1 MVSQFSL
8 LFLQA
13 CITSI
18 LAGGAA
24 WALLRLALHFWPGL
38 AAQRA
43 PWLLAQLGAAAVLV
57 LVLLPGASRFSI
69 FPAVELNTTP
79 AAHVDAKHDAEL
91 EGFDDIDLATVEPM
105 QTLAWLG
112 NAWLLIYL
120 AGFIH
125 ASARCR
131 RDRRILIALKAA
143 AQRLSPADISD
154 HQALA
159 SHRNRLPPVFEVD
172 APVPPMLAG
181 LLRPMLL
188 LPRHLRDLD
197 LDQQGLVIEHELT
210 HLSRLDQLWLHMALS
225 LQILLWF
232 NPALPA
238 LRRQLTWAQ
247 ELGCDRAVLA
257 GSTLQQ
263 RKRYAA
269 ALIAQFKMQQTSPA
283 YAAMAFGGQL
293 RDCVSARV
301 ALIRD
306 GIPFHSHAAVRAA
319 SGCLLIALLL
329 ASVVLQPAFA
339 LRAVDTSPHPVNPAA
354 ESLPQ
359 WLAPLQRMHITSYF
373 GTVRTAGA
381 TPHGGIDLAARVG
394 TPIMAPA
401 SGTVTAS
408 TDLYQGEAKYGKV
421 IAIEHAGGLRS
432 VYAHLNQRSVKVGE
446 AVAKGQLIGLTGA
459 TGRVSGPHLHLEI
472 HRNNIKLDPEL
483 LLGSQDGTAS
493 AKNARDTQRFR

>member
-1 MVSQFSL
+1 MLSQFSL
-8 LFLQA
+8 LFPQA

-24 WALLRLALHFWPGL
+24 WALLWLALHFRPGL

-69 FPAVELNTTP
+69 FPAVEPSTTA
-79 AAHVDAKHDAEL
+79 AAH
-91 EGFDDIDLATVEPM
+91 
-105 QTLAWLG
+105 
-112 NAWLLIYL
+112 
-120 AGFIH
+120 
-125 ASARCR
+125 
-131 RDRRILIALKAA
+131 
-143 AQRLSPADISD
+143 
-154 HQALA
+154 
-159 SHRNRLPPVFEVD
+159 VD

-197 LDQQGLVIEHELT
+197 LDQQALVIEHELT

-238 LRRQLTWAQ
+238 LRRQLTCAQ

-257 GSTLQQ
+257 GSTLRQ
-263 RKRYAA
+263 RMRYGA

-293 RDCVSARV
+293 RDCVNARV

-306 GIPFHSHAAVRAA
+306 GIAFHSHAAVRAA

-339 LRAVDTSPHPVNPAA
+339 LRPVATSPRPVNPAA

-381 TPHGGIDLAARVG
+381 TPHGGIDLAARAG

-408 TDLYQGEAKYGKV
+408 TDLYQGEARYGEV

-432 VYAHLNQRSVKVGE
+432 VYAHLNQRSVKVGQ
-446 AVAKGQLIGLTGA
+446 AVAKGQLIGHTGA

-483 LLGSQDGTAS
+483 LLGSQDGTDT
-493 AKNARDTQRFR
+493 AKNARDTQRSR